1 MKEKPLVQPERITS
15 ENFDLYLASQLIEQ
29 IRPKQETQK
38 WKYEGDRLTIEEG
51 DFDYDISV
59 LSASEETG
67 Q

>member
-1 MKEKPLVQPERITS
+1 MKVKPLVQPERITS

-38 WKYEGDRLTIEEG
+38 WKYEGDRLTIEDG

>member
-1 MKEKPLVQPERITS
+1 MKVKPLVQPERIIS

-38 WKYEGDRLTIEEG
+38 WKYEGDRLTIEDG

>member
-1 MKEKPLVQPERITS
+1 MKVKPLVQPERITS

-38 WKYEGDRLTIEEG
+38 WRYEGDRLTIEDG

-59 LSASEETG
+59 LSANEETG

>member
-38 WKYEGDRLTIEEG
+38 WKYEGDRLTIEDG